1 MEHLNWCNIHKLA
14 HNQGNF
20 FFFTNVNLMFKWL
33 QINKIKFRETQNAI
47 YTKEVIKAT
56 LEAGTLKQ
64 AMDIPSCVFGPFSQ
78 LAL

>member
-1 MEHLNWCNIHKLA
+1 ML
-14 HNQGNF
+14 
-20 FFFTNVNLMFKWL
+20 KWL

-47 YTKEVIKAT
+47 YTKKVIKAT

-64 AMDIPSCVFGPFSQ
+64 AMDIPSCVLGPFSQ